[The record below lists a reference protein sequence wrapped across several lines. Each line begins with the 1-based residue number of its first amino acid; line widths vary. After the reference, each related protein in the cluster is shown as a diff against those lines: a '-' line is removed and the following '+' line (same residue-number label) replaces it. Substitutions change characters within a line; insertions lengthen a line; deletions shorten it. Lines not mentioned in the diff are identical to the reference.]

1 MKLAAPHWLTA
12 ATAVAIVPLAPYV
25 NLWAWLVALLLL
37 SWRAGQDVGRLP
49 PLRRWHLIGL
59 TLLACVGIFAT
70 YRSLWGQT
78 AGSSL
83 VVTLAALKLA
93 ETRNRRDATLLL
105 YLDYF
110 LALVHFIFRQSLPQA
125 LWLLPQLWL
134 TTTALMSLQRSTALP
149 WRDQAKQAARLLLQ
163 SLPLAAL
170 LFVLFPRI
178 DGPLWRLPQDTS
190 QGKTGLGDSMSPGN
204 IAALSQSAEVAFR
217 VQFQGPLPPRASLY
231 WRGPVLTRFDGRSW
245 LPGRLPSPP
254 IEPVSGSEAVSYT
267 LTQEAHDRRWIFA
280 LEALAE
286 LPPHSSV
293 NRDYVLQADLPQTEL
308 KRYPLKS
315 WRKYQL
321 PESESDLQQALRLPP
336 GFNPRARQLAQ
347 QWRADSRTPGKVVD
361 HALRYFNQQQFFYT
375 LQPPLLGTDSVD
387 DFLFNSRRGFCE
399 HYASSFVFLMRAA
412 GVPARV
418 VTGYMGGELNPV
430 GGYLIVRQSDA
441 HAWAEVWLGDAGWQ
455 RVDPTAAVAPARVQ
469 QDMASALPISDSL
482 PLAIRGQPQL
492 LRALRLGWDAV
503 QNRWNQQFLG
513 YDSLRQNSLLK
524 SLGIDELASLR
535 MASLLGGGLLLALL
549 PSLAWLWWR
558 HRLPASDP
566 VAATYQRFCQQLAS
580 HGLPRHPAE
589 TASDFALRACQR
601 WPQQQAEIDAI
612 IRLYQQ
618 LRYHPHPPL
627 QGLQQLKQ
635 QVAALRLEQR
645 NRGPRPQSLSNRS

>member
-1 MKLAAPHWLTA
+1 MKLATPHWLTA

-37 SWRAGQDVGRLP
+37 SWRAGQDIGRLP

-59 TLLACVGIFAT
+59 TLLACIGIFAT

-110 LALVHFIFRQSLPQA
+110 LALVHFIFSQSLPQA

-134 TTTALMSLQRSTALP
+134 TTTALMSLQRNTALP
-149 WRDQAKQAARLLLQ
+149 WREQGKQAGRLLLQ
-163 SLPLAAL
+163 ALPLAAL

-178 DGPLWRLPQDTS
+178 EGPLWRLPQDAS

-204 IAALSQSAEVAFR
+204 IAALSQSADVAFR
-217 VQFQGPLPPRASLY
+217 VQFHGPPPPKTSLY
-231 WRGPVLTRFDGRSW
+231 WRGPVLTLFDGRSW
-245 LPGRLPSPP
+245 HPGRLPSPR
-254 IEPVSGSEAVSYT
+254 IEPVSGSDVVSYT

-286 LPPHSSV
+286 LPPNSSV
-293 NRDYVLQADLPQTEL
+293 DRDYVLQADLPQHEL

-321 PESESDLQQALRLPP
+321 PESEFDLQQALRLPS
-336 GFNPRARQLAQ
+336 GYNPRARQLAQ
-347 QWRADSRTPGKVVD
+347 QWRTNSRTPGEVVD
-361 HALRYFNQQQFFYT
+361 HALRYFNRQQFFYT
-375 LQPPLLGTDSVD
+375 LQPPLLGSDSVD

-441 HAWAEVWLGDAGWQ
+441 HAWAEVWLGNAGWQ

-469 QDMASALPISDSL
+469 QDLASALPISDSL

-524 SLGIDELASLR
+524 NLGIDELASLR

-558 HRLPASDP
+558 HRQPKPDP
-566 VAATYQRFCQQLAS
+566 VNASYQYFCQKLARQ
-580 HGLPRHPAE
+580 GLPRHPAE
-589 TASDFALRACQR
+589 TPSDFARRAMAY
-601 WPQQQAEIDAI
+601 WPQQQAEIAAI
-612 IRLYQQ
+612 TQLYLQ
-618 LRYHPHPPL
+618 LRYHPLP
-627 QGLQQLKQ
+627 QQYEQRQLQQ
-635 QVAALRLEQR
+635 QVKLLRLR
-645 NRGPRPQSLSNRS
+645 

>member
-37 SWRAGQDVGRLP
+37 GWRAGQDVGRLP

-110 LALVHFIFRQSLPQA
+110 LALVHFIFSQSLPQA

-627 QGLQQLKQ
+627 HGLQQLKQ

-645 NRGPRPQSLSNRS
+645 NRGPPPKA

>member
-1 MKLAAPHWLTA
+1 MKLTAPHWLTA

-59 TLLACVGIFAT
+59 TLLACIGIFAT

-110 LALVHFIFRQSLPQA
+110 LALVHFIFSQSLPQA

-134 TTTALMSLQRSTALP
+134 TTAALMSLQRSTALP
-149 WRDQAKQAARLLLQ
+149 WRDQGKQAGRLLLQ
-163 SLPLAAL
+163 ALPLAAL

-178 DGPLWRLPQDTS
+178 EGPLWRLPQDAS

-217 VQFQGPLPPRASLY
+217 VQFNGPPPPKASLY
-231 WRGPVLTRFDGRSW
+231 WRGPVLTRFDGRTW

-254 IEPVSGSEAVSYT
+254 IEPVSGSDAIGYT

-286 LPPHSSV
+286 LPPNSGL
-293 NRDYVLQADLPQTEL
+293 NRDYVLQADLPQNEL
-308 KRYPLKS
+308 KRYSLKS

-321 PESESDLQQALRLPP
+321 PESEYDLQQALRLPT

-375 LQPPLLGTDSVD
+375 LQPPLLGNNSVD
-387 DFLFNSRRGFCE
+387 NFLFNSRRGFCE

-469 QDMASALPISDSL
+469 QDLASALPISDSL

-513 YDSLRQNSLLK
+513 YDSLHQNSLLK
-524 SLGIDELASLR
+524 RLGIDELASLR
-535 MASLLGGGLLLALL
+535 MASLLGGGLLLTLL
-549 PSLAWLWWR
+549 PSLVWLWWR
-558 HRLPASDP
+558 HRAPAMDP
-566 VAATYQRFCQQLAS
+566 VAATYQHFCQQLAR

-589 TASDFALRACQR
+589 TPSDFAQRARQR
-601 WPQQQAEIDAI
+601 WPQQKPEIDAI
-612 IRLYQQ
+612 TRLYLQ
-618 LRYHPHPPL
+618 LRYHPAPKPADL
-627 QGLQQLKQ
+627 QKMRQ
-635 QVAALRLEQR
+635 QVKALNLGQ
-645 NRGPRPQSLSNRS
+645 GPGTRH

>member
-1 MKLAAPHWLTA
+1 MKLATPHWLTA

-37 SWRAGQDVGRLP
+37 SWRAGQDLGRLP

-59 TLLACVGIFAT
+59 TLLACIGIFAT

-110 LALVHFIFRQSLPQA
+110 LALVHFIFSQSLPQA

-134 TTTALMSLQRSTALP
+134 TTSALMSLQRSTALP

-163 SLPLAAL
+163 ALPLAAL

-178 DGPLWRLPQDTS
+178 DGPLWRLPQDAS

-204 IAALSQSAEVAFR
+204 IAALSQSADVAFR
-217 VQFQGPLPPRASLY
+217 VQFHGPPPPKASLY

-254 IEPVSGSEAVSYT
+254 IEPVSGSDAVSYT

-286 LPPHSSV
+286 LPPNSSV
-293 NRDYVLQADLPQTEL
+293 NRDYVLQADLPQNEL

-321 PESESDLQQALRLPP
+321 PESEFDLQQALRLPP
-336 GFNPRARQLAQ
+336 GYNPRARQLAQ

-566 VAATYQRFCQQLAS
+566 VAAIYQRFCQQLAS

-635 QVAALRLEQR
+635 QVAALRLGQR
-645 NRGPRPQSLSNRS
+645 NRGFPPKLE

>member
-12 ATAVAIVPLAPYV
+12 ATAVAIMPLAPYV
-25 NLWAWLVALLLL
+25 NIWAWLVALLLL
-37 SWRAGQDVGRLP
+37 SWRAGQDIGRLP
-49 PLRRWHLIGL
+49 PLRRWQLIGL
-59 TLLACVGIFAT
+59 TLLACIGIFAT

-110 LALVHFIFRQSLPQA
+110 LALVHFIFSQSLPQA
-125 LWLLPQLWL
+125 SWLLPQLWL
-134 TTTALMSLQRSTALP
+134 TTTALMSLQRGAALA
-149 WRDQAKQAARLLLQ
+149 WREQGKQASWLLLQ
-163 SLPLAAL
+163 ALPLAAL
-170 LFVLFPRI
+170 MFVLFPRI
-178 DGPLWRLPQDTS
+178 EGPLWRLPQDAS
-190 QGKTGLGDSMSPGN
+190 QGKTGLGESMSPGN
-204 IAALSQSAEVAFR
+204 IAALSQSTEVAFR
-217 VQFQGPLPPRASLY
+217 VQFNGPPPPKTSLY

-254 IEPVSGSEAVSYT
+254 IEPVSGSDAVSYT

-286 LPPHSSV
+286 LPPNSSV
-293 NRDYVLQADLPQTEL
+293 NRDYVLQADLPQNEL
-308 KRYPLKS
+308 KRYQLKS

-321 PESESDLQQALRLPP
+321 PESEFDLQQALRLPS
-336 GFNPRARQLAQ
+336 GYNPRARQLAQ
-347 QWRADSRTPGKVVD
+347 QWRTDSRTPGKVVD

-375 LQPPLLGTDSVD
+375 LQPPLLGSDSVD

-469 QDMASALPISDSL
+469 QDLASALPISDSL

-535 MASLLGGGLLLALL
+535 MASLLGVGLLLALL

-558 HRLPASDP
+558 HGAPTNDP
-566 VAATYQRFCQQLAS
+566 VAAAYQQFCRQLS
-580 HGLPRHPAE
+580 RHGLPRHPAE
-589 TASDFALRACQR
+589 TPSDFALRACRR
-601 WPQQQAEIDAI
+601 WPQQQAQIDAI
-612 IRLYQQ
+612 TRLYLQ
-618 LRYHPHPPL
+618 LRYHPEPS
-627 QGLQQLKQ
+627 QSGLAQLKQ
-635 QVAALRLEQR
+635 RVRVLRVSSSKAAEQ
-645 NRGPRPQSLSNRS
+645 

>member
-49 PLRRWHLIGL
+49 PLRRWQLIGL
-59 TLLACVGIFAT
+59 TLLACIGIFAT

-110 LALVHFIFRQSLPQA
+110 LALVHFIFSQSLPQA

-645 NRGPRPQSLSNRS
+645 NRGSPPQSLSSRS